1 VEGAKVLTIV
11 AVEEI
16 EIVLEVPCNVSE
28 DVLVM
33 HQWTA
38 ELALILPKQLDTTT
52 IRCTEC
58 ALHFN
63 LQDAMAIIKI
73 YFMMMKLIHLLQG
86 SFRYLSNALFSEL
99 ITL

>member
-1 VEGAKVLTIV
+1 MEGAKVLNIV

-16 EIVLEVPCNVSE
+16 EIVSEVPYNVSE

-33 HQWTA
+33 HQWMP

-58 ALHFN
+58 AVHLN
-63 LQDAMAIIKI
+63 LLDVMAT
-73 YFMMMKLIHLLQG
+73 
-86 SFRYLSNALFSEL
+86 
-99 ITL
+99 ITTFQIL

>member
-16 EIVLEVPCNVSE
+16 EIVSEVPYNVSE

-63 LQDAMAIIKI
+63 LQDAMATITIFQII
-73 YFMMMKLIHLLQG
+73 
-86 SFRYLSNALFSEL
+86 
-99 ITL
+99 

>member
-33 HQWTA
+33 T
-38 ELALILPKQLDTTT
+38 KYD
-52 IRCTEC
+52 RDS
-58 ALHFN
+58 
-63 LQDAMAIIKI
+63 LQTNK
-73 YFMMMKLIHLLQG
+73 
-86 SFRYLSNALFSEL
+86 
-99 ITL
+99 